1 MEPDRRF
8 EVSSVMDQGQLVI
21 IELKMLETPLVIE
34 DLVPPVK
41 PLADGWSFQ
50 KDLQSGKIFY
60 VNNATRKTQW
70 ERPSAPSGSVLPP
83 GWAEAVDP
91 ASGRKYY
98 VEMATGKTQW
108 EHPGGS
114 LSLSQSAQQ
123 TAIPIPVGFKPA
135 TIYVD
140 GVTLVWNPVRVANIV
155 YVVECSDVS
164 PSLSLSL
171 SSSSSS
177 SSSNGSEF
185 FPIYCGANPSCTCK
199 DLRPGLRY
207 IFRVRA
213 CVGTSDDIDEIGRDP
228 TVPKSDWSQPLEVAI
243 PVVPPPVNLVTTDVN
258 ASVVGVS
265 WETPPA
271 PILVPG
277 NIGYQVRRTLGQQ
290 NSIAYEGNALHF
302 ACRDIQAGFSY
313 TFSVRAFCNG
323 VFSQWSK
330 PVATQATAICLQYA
344 GVFKEGPNYTISSD
358 RRVATTK
365 LDSWSSNIVGDRPI
379 PVDVVVKWT
388 IKILETYNS
397 GDAIFIGV
405 APQSVDVSS
414 NNNRRECGWYF
425 CCYDSS
431 LYSGPPYNY
440 GEYFG
445 ERYASTGSLRKGD
458 EVSVYVDMSSRA
470 ISFYVNGK
478 DYGVAYKNIPVNE
491 PLVPIVILNYMG
503 DSVKLI
509 P

>member
-1 MEPDRRF
+1 MCFFSPNSLEILMEPDRRF

-34 DLVPPVK
+34 DLVPPRP

-50 KDLQSGKIFY
+50 KDLKSGKIFY

-70 ERPSAPSGSVLPP
+70 ERPSAPSGPVLPT
-83 GWAEAVDP
+83 GWVEAVDP

-98 VEMATGKTQW
+98 VEVATGRTQW
-108 EHPGGS
+108 EHPGGTPA
-114 LSLSQSAQQ
+114 LSQSPQQ
-123 TAIPIPVGFKPA
+123 TAIPIPVGFKPT

-140 GVTLVWNPVRVANIV
+140 GITLVWNPVRLPNIV
-155 YVVECSDVS
+155 YIVECRDMSQ
-164 PSLSLSL
+164 PP
-171 SSSSSS
+171 
-177 SSSNGSEF
+177 NGNEF
-185 FPIYCGANPSCTCK
+185 FPIYYGPNPSCTCK
-199 DLRPGLRY
+199 DLRPGLKY
-207 IFRVRA
+207 VFRVRA
-213 CVGTSDDIDEIGRDP
+213 CVSTSDDINEIANDP
-228 TVPKSDWSQPLEVAI
+228 TLPRSDWSQPLEVGI
-243 PVVPPPVNLVTTDVN
+243 PVVPPPVNLKTTEVN
-258 ASVVGVS
+258 ANVVGVS
-265 WETPPA
+265 WEPPPA

-277 NIGYQVRRTLGQQ
+277 NIGYQVKRTLGQQ
-290 NSIAYEGNALHF
+290 NSIAYEGNALRF
-302 ACRDIQAGFSY
+302 ACKDIQAGFSY

-344 GVFKEGPNYTISSD
+344 GVFKDGPNYTVSSD

-365 LDSWSSNIVGDRPI
+365 LDSWSSNIIGDRPI

-397 GDAIFIGV
+397 GDGIFIGV
-405 APQSVDVSS
+405 APQSVDVGS
-414 NNNRRECGWYF
+414 NSNRRDCGWYF

-431 LYSGPPYNY
+431 LYSGPPYHY